1 MALRQCRLPENL
13 RMTISLLINP
23 HLTQGGDLNFIAMTF
38 SSREDKKLMQ
48 LVAEIDK
55 EVRGKNRGFMI
66 ENRTRQIR
74 LLFNKA
80 TRREKNTLI

>member
-1 MALRQCRLPENL
+1 
-13 RMTISLLINP
+13 
-23 HLTQGGDLNFIAMTF
+23 MTF

-48 LVAEIDK
+48 LIAEIDK

-66 ENRTRQIR
+66 ENRTRQIK

-80 TRREKNTLI
+80 ARREKNIIFNQEKV

>member
-1 MALRQCRLPENL
+1 M
-13 RMTISLLINP
+13 I
-23 HLTQGGDLNFIAMTF
+23 F

-80 TRREKNTLI
+80 ARREKSTIFNQDKI

>member
-1 MALRQCRLPENL
+1 
-13 RMTISLLINP
+13 
-23 HLTQGGDLNFIAMTF
+23 MTF
-38 SSREDKKLMQ
+38 SNREEQKLMQ

-74 LLFNKA
+74 LLINKA
-80 TRREKNTLI
+80 ARREKNRLL

>member
-1 MALRQCRLPENL
+1 MLDL
-13 RMTISLLINP
+13 S
-23 HLTQGGDLNFIAMTF
+23 HLHRGWDFNYTTMIL

-80 TRREKNTLI
+80 ARREKNTLL

>member
-1 MALRQCRLPENL
+1 MIC
-13 RMTISLLINP
+13 LLTKP
-23 HLTQGGDLNFIAMTF
+23 HCPLGEWGKKYITMTF

-80 TRREKNTLI
+80 ARREKNVLL

>member
-1 MALRQCRLPENL
+1 MRKNKVNKIDNPPFKTIKSPPLR
-13 RMTISLLINP
+13 
-23 HLTQGGDLNFIAMTF
+23 GGDLNFTTMTF
-38 SSREDKKLMQ
+38 SNREEQKLMQ

-80 TRREKNTLI
+80 ARREKNTLL

>member
-1 MALRQCRLPENL
+1 
-13 RMTISLLINP
+13 
-23 HLTQGGDLNFIAMTF
+23 MTF

-80 TRREKNTLI
+80 ARRENNTLL

>member
-1 MALRQCRLPENL
+1 
-13 RMTISLLINP
+13 
-23 HLTQGGDLNFIAMTF
+23 MTF

-48 LVAEIDK
+48 LIAEIDK

-74 LLFNKA
+74 LMFNKA
-80 TRREKNTLI
+80 ARREKNKLL